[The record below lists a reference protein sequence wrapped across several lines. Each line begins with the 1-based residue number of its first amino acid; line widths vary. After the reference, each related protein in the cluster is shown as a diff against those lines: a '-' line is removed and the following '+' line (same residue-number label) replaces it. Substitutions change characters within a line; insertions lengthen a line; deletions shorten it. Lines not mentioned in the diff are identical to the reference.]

1 MKRRLGRLPVLVAWV
16 LLAALVPAAD
26 AAPRDAKSRALE
38 RSHAAAESALAR
50 ARALRAGRGVVTGR
64 ELTPALAE
72 LSARYEALDPAERR
86 QADRLLARPT
96 EGAGDPQGDGYTVPE
111 HAPLCTA
118 NFCLHWVT
126 STPDAPDLTDTD
138 GDDVPDYVETM
149 AAQFELSR
157 TRENGDLGWRLP
169 VSDGARGGDGR
180 LDVYLIELAGT
191 GVLGYAATDPGQ
203 ADPHAKFAYMVMDQD
218 LAADVLQ
225 ATAAHE
231 YNHVLQFAYDA
242 AQDTWMFESTAVWM
256 EDRVFDSVDHYLG
269 FISTWATLDE
279 IPLARTFQSKHYGS
293 GVWNMWLDAR
303 HGPEL
308 IRTAWSG
315 SAGASPQSFAPGA
328 YDAALLDG
336 GFDGFS
342 ASFVEFVA
350 DVAEWRRGTA
360 FPEGA
365 AYADAQRRGSL
376 QAGGAPVSPALDH
389 TAYALYTVPQ
399 PAGGWPA
406 VLRLDG
412 ELPAGVT
419 GGLALVARTGADPL
433 AGTVV
438 TVPQQLPAGGAA
450 SVQLEDPAAYG
461 RITAV
466 LVNADTDTT
475 AFQGG
480 DWVFSADAQPFIAA
494 AGVSGSTSAT
504 PANTTLPSVTGTPQD
519 GQVLTARNG
528 AWSGSAPMAYARQWS
543 RCDGAGAGCADIPLA
558 TGMTYTATAADVG
571 KTVRVRVDASNGAGN
586 ASAQS
591 AATAA
596 VAAIP
601 PASATAPVIDDTTPA
616 VGDVIHVTDGTWNGS
631 QPLTFARQWRRCSP
645 VNAASCVDIAGAGAS
660 AYTVTPAD
668 AGSRLRA
675 RVTATNPGGSAF
687 RDSGVTEV
695 VTQPAAG
702 PANTALPT
710 VSGVANDGET
720 LTAGAGTWTGSP
732 TPTVT
737 REWLRCS
744 GADLASCAGT
754 GASGTSYVLAPADV
768 GSRLRVRE
776 TAQNSG
782 GTADATSAA
791 TAVVTADAPQ
801 NTTPPQITGT
811 ASQGQVLTA
820 TDGTW
825 SGTPPA
831 FARQWRRCDAGT
843 CTDIGGATSSTYQL
857 AAADVGKTVLVR
869 VTATNPAGSES
880 ADSAETAAVAGPP
893 VNAQVP
899 AVSGVANDG
908 ETLTAQAGAWTG
920 SPAPTVTRAWMR
932 CSGAGVDTCAATGA
946 IGAAHVLGP
955 ADVGSRMRVRERAQN
970 GSGTVDA
977 FSAATAVVTA
987 DALQNDAPPTVTGT
1001 AKDGE
1006 LLTAADGTWSGT
1018 PPAIARRWRR
1028 CDGAACADIAGAT
1041 ASTYLLTSQD
1051 VGKTIRV
1058 AVTATNAA
1066 GSAGAESAP
1075 TAAVAARPVANTIAP
1090 SLSGDAVDG
1099 AELTSA
1105 AGSWTGSTPILLTR
1119 RWQRCSGLTCTDVPG
1134 AVGER
1139 YRLGLADVLQ
1149 QVRVVVTG
1157 SNAAGALEAA
1167 SALSAPVRAAP
1178 AQPSGGGTP
1187 GGGSPGGGA
1196 PAGPPSPAAALSA
1209 TFKAPAKAKLAA
1221 ALAGKL
1227 AVPVTCSAACTVAAR
1242 VELPKKAAKKLGV
1255 PAVIARGSGK
1265 LAAAGRAS
1273 VKLAFASKARKR
1285 LRKARTVAATLVV
1298 EARDAA
1304 GALAAQ
1310 RRGKL
1315 TLRR

>member
-1 MKRRLGRLPVLVAWV
+1 MKRRLGRLPVLVAWL

-50 ARALRAGRGVVTGR
+50 ARALRSGRGVVTGR

-86 QADRLLARPT
+86 EADRLLARPT
-96 EGAGDPQGDGYTVPE
+96 DGAGDPLGDGYTVPE
-111 HAPLCTA
+111 HAPFCTA

-126 STPDAPDLTDTD
+126 STADAPDLTDTD

-149 AAQFELSR
+149 AAEFEFSR
-157 TRENGDLGWRLP
+157 MRENGDLGWRLP
-169 VSDGARGGDGR
+169 VSDGARGGGGS

-191 GVLGYAATDPGQ
+191 NVLGYAATDPGQ
-203 ADPHAKFAYMVMDQD
+203 ADPHSKFAYMAMDQD
-218 LAADVLQ
+218 LGPDVLQ
-225 ATAAHE
+225 VTAAHE

-256 EDRVFDSVDHYLG
+256 EDRVYDSVDHYLG
-269 FISTWATLDE
+269 FIPTWATLDE
-279 IPLARTFQSKHYGS
+279 IPLAMAFQTKHYGS

-308 IRTAWSG
+308 IRAAWAG
-315 SAGASPQSFAPGA
+315 SAGAAPQSFAPAA
-328 YDAALLDG
+328 YDAALTAG

-342 ASFVEFVA
+342 ASFVSFVA
-350 DVAEWRRGTA
+350 NVAEWRSGTA

-365 AYADAQRRGSL
+365 AYTDGQRRGSL
-376 QAGGAPVSPALDH
+376 QIGGAAVRPLLDH
-389 TAYALYTVPQ
+389 TTYAMYTVPQ

-433 AGTVV
+433 AGAVT
-438 TVPQQLPAGGAA
+438 TVPQQLPAGGAGSIQLANPA
-450 SVQLEDPAAYG
+450 SYG

-480 DWVFSADAQPFIAA
+480 DWVFAADQQPFGAA
-494 AGVSGSTSAT
+494 AAASASTASA
-504 PANTTLPSVTGTPQD
+504 PVNTALPTVTGTPRD
-519 GQVLTARNG
+519 GSTLSAANG
-528 AWSGSAPMAYARQWS
+528 AWSGSAPMTYARQWR
-543 RCDGAGAGCADIPLA
+543 RCGDDTPASCDDIPGA
-558 TGMTYTATAADVG
+558 TAATYTATEQDVG
-571 KTVRVRVDASNGAGN
+571 QRVRVRVTASNTV
-586 ASAQS
+586 SS
-591 AATAA
+591 AAVESAPTIA
-596 VAAIP
+596 VVAIA
-601 PASATAPVIDDTTPA
+601 PAFGGTAPAIDDTTPA
-616 VGDVIHVTDGTWNGS
+616 VGQTLNVTDGTWTGS
-631 QPLTFARQWRRCSP
+631 KPLTMSYQWRRCTTTALNTCTNIP
-645 VNAASCVDIAGAGAS
+645 LATAS
-660 AYTVTPAD
+660 AYTATADDAAKRLRVTVTASNP
-668 AGSRLRA
+668 AGSASRD
-675 RVTATNPGGSAF
+675 TAATEP
-687 RDSGVTEV
+687 VTE
-695 VTQPAAG
+695 PPAG

-744 GADLASCAGT
+744 GTDVATCAGT
-754 GASGTSYVLAPADV
+754 GSTGATYVLAPADV

-776 TAQNSG
+776 HAQNSG
-782 GTADATSAA
+782 GSADATSAA
-791 TAVVTADAPQ
+791 TAVVTADAPH
-801 NTTPPQITGT
+801 NASLPQITGT
-811 ASQGQVLTA
+811 ASEGQLLTA

-825 SGTPPA
+825 SGTPPS
-831 FARQWRRCDAGT
+831 FTRQWRRCDAGT
-843 CTDIGGATSSTYQL
+843 CTDIAGATGSTYQL

-880 ADSAETAAVAGPP
+880 ADSLETALVAGAP
-893 VNAQVP
+893 VNTALPSVT
-899 AVSGVANDG
+899 GVA
-908 ETLTAQAGAWTG
+908 T
-920 SPAPTVTRAWMR
+920 
-932 CSGAGVDTCAATGA
+932 
-946 IGAAHVLGP
+946 
-955 ADVGSRMRVRERAQN
+955 
-970 GSGTVDA
+970 
-977 FSAATAVVTA
+977 
-987 DALQNDAPPTVTGT
+987 
-1001 AKDGE
+1001 DGE

-1018 PPAIARRWRR
+1018 PPSFARRWRR
-1028 CDGAACADIAGAT
+1028 CDSGGADCEDIANAS
-1041 ASTYLLTSQD
+1041 ASTYRLTSED

-1066 GSAGAESAP
+1066 GSADAESAP
-1075 TAAVAARPVANTIAP
+1075 TAAVAALPVANTIAP
-1090 SLSGDAVDG
+1090 SLSGDAVEG
-1099 AELTSA
+1099 GELTSA

-1119 RWQRCSGLTCTDVPG
+1119 RWQRCTGLTCTDIPG

-1139 YRLGLADVLQ
+1139 YRLGLADVLR

-1157 SNAAGALEAA
+1157 SNAAGSREAA
-1167 SALSAPVRAAP
+1167 SAVSAQVRAAP

-1187 GGGSPGGGA
+1187 GGGTPGGGV

-1209 TFKAPAKAKLAA
+1209 TVRAPAKAKLAA

-1227 AVPVTCSAACTVAAR
+1227 TVPVDCSAACRVAAR
-1242 VELPKKAAKKLGV
+1242 VELKKATAKKLGV
-1255 PAVIARGSGK
+1255 PAVLARGSRS
-1265 LAAAGRAS
+1265 LAGAGRAS
-1273 VKLAFASKARKR
+1273 VKLAFASKARKK
-1285 LRKARTVAATLVV
+1285 LRKARKVAATLVV
-1298 EARDAA
+1298 EVRDAT